1 MSDVF
6 WCGAVG
12 TVVLVRPAGQ
22 ETRCALQFNCCA
34 GVRDIAQSGDCVL
47 GLLCVFWADRWS
59 SGLKIG
65 DRSVPKS

>member
-22 ETRCALQFNCCA
+22 ETLTGANRVQCSAILARVSPLFVNC
-34 GVRDIAQSGDCVL
+34 
-47 GLLCVFWADRWS
+47 
-59 SGLKIG
+59 
-65 DRSVPKS
+65 

>member
-22 ETRCALQFNCCA
+22 ETRGSLQFNCCA
-34 GVRDIAQSGDCVL
+34 RRAIVSPWPAL
-47 GLLCVFWADRWS
+47 
-59 SGLKIG
+59 
-65 DRSVPKS
+65 